1 MVASGKSG
9 GKPRS
14 ISQWRGDLMKVIQCH
29 TASGMAYEIEKRDP
43 FQRYTG
49 AIKRAQI
56 VFFHNRMD
64 RVVATWSKI

>member
-1 MVASGKSG
+1 
-9 GKPRS
+9 
-14 ISQWRGDLMKVIQCH
+14 MKVIQCH

-64 RVVATWSKI
+64 RVVAAWSKI